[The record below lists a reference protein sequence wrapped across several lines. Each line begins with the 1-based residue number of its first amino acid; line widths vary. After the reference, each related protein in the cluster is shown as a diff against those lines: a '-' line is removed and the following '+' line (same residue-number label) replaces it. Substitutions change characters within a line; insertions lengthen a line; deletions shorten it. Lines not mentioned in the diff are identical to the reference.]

1 MPGDSA
7 CIEELART
15 LAGSVTKLAEGD
27 PLPIFLKS
35 FYNNEVG
42 KEAPEA
48 RAGSLAPLDRL
59 DQAEIINYG
68 CLNQHEIILNRNG
81 RLSNGGGGRSGTK
94 NGVMVLEVFEC

>member
-1 MPGDSA
+1 MLMLAQNSGEFCYLNPPGP
-7 CIEELART
+7 LLQR
-15 LAGSVTKLAEGD
+15 GNPNLAEGD

-48 RAGSLAPLDRL
+48 GPSLSLRIDSGSLAPLDRL

-68 CLNQHEIILNRNG
+68 CLNQH
-81 RLSNGGGGRSGTK
+81 
-94 NGVMVLEVFEC
+94 